1 MGAGQCNNPTKIY
14 KISFRKVAKH
24 RGGHTKIKIVR
35 LKSGQAPIQGTF
47 NISVITVLKLGSQE
61 NLAPR
66 DVGVFD
72 TLANLSFISVI
83 SCCINGPEAAFQSN
97 GCSTPNNSGLGF
109 PGA

>member
-1 MGAGQCNNPTKIY
+1 MAFWIGNLASKKRTLLSACVQSAFIGAGQCNNPTKIY

-35 LKSGQAPIQGTF
+35 LESGQAPIQGTF

-66 DVGVFD
+66 DV
-72 TLANLSFISVI
+72 
-83 SCCINGPEAAFQSN
+83 
-97 GCSTPNNSGLGF
+97 
-109 PGA
+109 